1 MFACLNLSVV
11 FKNTFFCSM
20 KPRFLLYMNLSGV
33 INYMTFSVV
42 PSIIIE
48 NAIKRVVPMEQRTLL
63 SSNESLKR
71 AALKSTQNK
80 NTRPKK

>member
-1 MFACLNLSVV
+1 M
-11 FKNTFFCSM
+11 
-20 KPRFLLYMNLSGV
+20 
-33 INYMTFSVV
+33 V

-48 NAIKRVVPMEQRTLL
+48 NAKKRVVPMEQRTLR

-80 NTRPKK
+80 NTRQKK

>member
-1 MFACLNLSVV
+1 MD
-11 FKNTFFCSM
+11 
-20 KPRFLLYMNLSGV
+20 LSGV

-48 NAIKRVVPMEQRTLL
+48 NTKKRVVPMEQGPLL

-80 NTRPKK
+80 NTRQKK